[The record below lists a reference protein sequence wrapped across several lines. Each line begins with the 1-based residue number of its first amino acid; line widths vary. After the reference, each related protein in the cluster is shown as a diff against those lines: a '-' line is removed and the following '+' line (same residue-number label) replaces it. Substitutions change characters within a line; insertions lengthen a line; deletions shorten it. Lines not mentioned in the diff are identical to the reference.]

1 MSDIEIGFLGL
12 VVTCILFAGAVG
24 WWWGWRNRG
33 EWDEGTML
41 QAYRAG
47 RKSAVDDVCK
57 QFKIELGVVKAEK
70 ELKRE
75 LIGK

>member
-47 RKSAVDDVCK
+47 RKSVVKDIAK
-57 QFKIELGVVKAEK
+57 HYRIELGVVKAEK